1 MYTPR
6 ITLPPDPRTPIVL
19 DVDGPAAPNAT
30 NGIADLI
37 AATRFGI
44 KTIADLQGEQRTY
57 RATFNPA
64 TNVVEFDEPQLRLE
78 LNHEGA
84 RRLAAIC
91 EEGMLALEGFLSAV
105 GYLALQAFQGRS
117 TFFEEPSLD
126 FLIDYAHAHIRYTCE
141 ERVKRLREQLQDVQ
155 RRRWAIELEANS
167 PSARRSSR
175 RRLDHTGWLTPNT
188 PAFHALCAEESRLSR
203 EIVSLIV
210 R

>member
-19 DVDGPAAPNAT
+19 DIDGPAVTYAT
-30 NGIADLI
+30 DGIADLI
-37 AATRFGI
+37 AAIRFGI
-44 KTIADLQGEQRTY
+44 KTIADPQGEQRTY

-64 TNVVEFDEPQLRLE
+64 TNVVEFDEPQLRLQ
-78 LNHEGA
+78 LNRDGA

-91 EEGMLALEGFLSAV
+91 EESMLALEEFLSTV
-105 GYLALQAFQGRS
+105 GYLALQAFQSQAG
-117 TFFEEPSLD
+117 FFEEPSLD
-126 FLIDYAHAHIRYTCE
+126 FLIDYAHAHIRATCE
-141 ERVKRLREQLQDVQ
+141 ERVERLREQLQEVQ
-155 RRRWAIELEANS
+155 RRRWAIEVEANN

-188 PAFHALCAEESRLSR
+188 PAFHALCAEESRLGR
-203 EIVSLIV
+203 EIVSLVV